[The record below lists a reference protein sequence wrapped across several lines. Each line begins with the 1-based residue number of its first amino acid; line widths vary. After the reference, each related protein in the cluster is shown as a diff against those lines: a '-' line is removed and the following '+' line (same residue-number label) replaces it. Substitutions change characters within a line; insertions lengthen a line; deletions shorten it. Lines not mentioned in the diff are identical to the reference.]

1 MRWAIDIGR
10 AIEFG
15 SGVLWSAGAGAFR
28 LCLTGAGGKGI
39 RGDAKRAVVIEV
51 PVSTSVTAHAGFS
64 AGVSAIEL
72 GGAGAEVV
80 PTLPGPPGT
89 RAGKSALGTG

>member
-1 MRWAIDIGR
+1 MRAIDVGR
-10 AIEFG
+10 ASEFG
-15 SGVLWSAGAGAFR
+15 SGVLWSVGTEALR
-28 LCLTGAGGKGI
+28 LCRSGAGGKGI

-51 PVSTSVTAHAGFS
+51 PVSTSVTAHAEFS

-80 PTLPGPPGT
+80 PTLPGPPGA

>member
-1 MRWAIDIGR
+1 MCR
-10 AIEFG
+10 
-15 SGVLWSAGAGAFR
+15 SGAE
-28 LCLTGAGGKGI
+28 GKGI
-39 RGDAKRAVVIEV
+39 RGVAKRAVAIVV
-51 PVSTSVTAHAGFS
+51 LVFASVTAHAGFS
-64 AGVSAIEL
+64 AGVSAIEP